1 MGYEPG
7 AGVGGIQIS
16 LSQILLEDKW
26 QPCQDGVRL
35 SLHLHTGL
43 YSKNG
48 GASSFSVIV
57 NSIAKAGAPPE
68 NSASGPNQYQP
79 GHQDANLYHGCDP
92 PTAIYVHAFLRCNQI
107 SSCAQVAFVQIVL
120 TNQW

>member
-1 MGYEPG
+1 MGHEPG
-7 AGVGGIQIS
+7 AGVGGIQIR

-26 QPCQDGVRL
+26 QPCQDGGGV

-43 YSKNG
+43 DSKNG

-57 NSIAKAGAPPE
+57 NSVAKAGPPPE
-68 NSASGPNQYQP
+68 NTASGPEQYQS
-79 GHQDANLYHGCDP
+79 GHQNANLYHGCAP

>member
-1 MGYEPG
+1 MGHEPG

-26 QPCQDGVRL
+26 QPRQDGVRL

-57 NSIAKAGAPPE
+57 NSVAKAGPPPE
-68 NSASGPNQYQP
+68 NTASGAEQY
-79 GHQDANLYHGCDP
+79 
-92 PTAIYVHAFLRCNQI
+92 
-107 SSCAQVAFVQIVL
+107 
-120 TNQW
+120 